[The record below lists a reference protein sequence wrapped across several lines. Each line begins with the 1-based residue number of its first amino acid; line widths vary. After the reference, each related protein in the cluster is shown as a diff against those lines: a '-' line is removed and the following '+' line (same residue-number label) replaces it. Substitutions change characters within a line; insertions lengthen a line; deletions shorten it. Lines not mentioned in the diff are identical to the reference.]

1 MELAPIEA
9 QDFRIRCSMV
19 GSIMADPKGDNL
31 LPQGAITYLQNWFYE
46 QMTGDQLFKGNRYTK
61 KGWEVEDEAID
72 DYAKI
77 TGYAGLVKN
86 EQFYGNDFTEGTP
99 DVLVGDDLVTD
110 IKAPWAL
117 RTFSKYAKHIPTE
130 KFPAPN
136 ANYFWQLQAYMLVTG
151 RQRAE
156 LAYVLRNTPK
166 HLIAKHLGD
175 EWVDYESKYPLEK
188 RVKIFAVPRSN
199 SHIARIEE
207 RVNVCRDYLREII
220 IPENS

>member
-1 MELAPIEA
+1 M
-9 QDFRIRCSMV
+9 S
-19 GSIMADPKGDNL
+19 DPKGNNL
-31 LPQGAITYLQNWFYE
+31 LPQGAISYLQDWFYE
-46 QMTGDQLFKGNRYTK
+46 QSTGDQIFKGNKYTK

-72 DYAKI
+72 DYAKV

-110 IKAPWAL
+110 IKAPWEL
-117 RTFSKYAKHIPTE
+117 RTFEKYAKHIPTE
-130 KFPAPN
+130 KHPAPN

-151 RQRAE
+151 RERAE

-166 HLIAKHLGD
+166 QLLSYGD
-175 EWVDYESKYPLEK
+175 RWVDYEKEIPLEK
-188 RVKIFAVPRSN
+188 RVKIFVVPRSN
-199 SHIARIEE
+199 SHIARIEN
-207 RVNVCRDYLREII
+207 RVELCRDYLRETI